1 MTPMQ
6 LAMWYVAATAGLAG
20 SAMFSG
26 LETGIYTI
34 NRIRL
39 HMLAHVPR
47 SNAAV
52 LETLI
57 AKPNR
62 VLGTLLVANNTANYL
77 ASLAVGAV
85 LDDAGYQG
93 WSQVAINA
101 AILMPMLFVFG
112 EVLPKDFFRSHT
124 DTITP
129 PFARPLLWGQ
139 RLLTWI
145 GLLPLIDGVGWLVQR
160 IMSGSK
166 STTLRI
172 MHPRRTVTELI
183 KEGIGHGV
191 ISPYQSA
198 MIDRVLELQRMT
210 VRDVIQ
216 PWAKATLIRT
226 TQPAEAVWAIADR
239 VPYTRAPLVGPDGQP
254 IGILDLYE
262 VLRHDPATCPPLKE
276 LADPLVHLLP
286 DMPLAEA
293 LRTCQQQRASMA
305 VILDAAGKPLGL
317 VTTKELV
324 EPIIGEIDVW

>member
-1 MTPMQ
+1 MTSLQ
-6 LAMWYVAATAGLAG
+6 TALWYVAAAAGLVG

-26 LETGIYTI
+26 LETGLYTI

-52 LETLI
+52 LESLI

-77 ASLAVGAV
+77 ASLAVGAL
-85 LDDAGYQG
+85 LDDAGYEG
-93 WSQVAINA
+93 WSQVMINS
-101 AILMPMLFVFG
+101 AILMPILFVFG

-145 GLLPLIDGVGWLVQR
+145 GLLPLIDSVGWGVQR
-160 IMSGSK
+160 FLHGSR
-166 STTLRI
+166 STTLRV

-183 KEGIGHGV
+183 KEGVGHGV
-191 ISPYQSA
+191 ISQYQSA

-210 VRDVIQ
+210 VRDVLK
-216 PWAKATLIRT
+216 PWSQATLIRT

-239 VPYTRAPLVGPDGQP
+239 VSYTRAPLVAPDGTP
-254 IGILDLYE
+254 VGILDLYD
-262 VLRHDPATCPPLKE
+262 VLRHDPATCPPLTD
-276 LADPLVHLLP
+276 LADPLVSLSP

-305 VILDAAGKPLGL
+305 VIFDAAGKPLGL